1 MGRAMVPRESR
12 IYVFGAFRIEPGARS
27 LMRADEPVPLTPKA
41 FDLLLYMVRN
51 AGRLLTKEELLG
63 AVWPDSIV
71 EEGNL
76 SQNVFLLR
84 KALGETSKENRCIL
98 TIPGRGYQFAAPLA
112 SESPQL
118 TVRAAHTQTTA
129 IVEEEYFDEVPAKR
143 RSRRWIWA
151 GLAALAV
158 MAGAGAIFYRSAQR
172 PMPGGRREMVVAD
185 FVNRGKDP
193 AFDPTLRRA
202 VEIEL
207 GQSPYLSIL
216 PQPKVAETLRM
227 MGRPADERL
236 SEPVAREVCQRNGGQ
251 AVIAGEIVSVGSHY
265 LVTLDALDCATGSAI
280 SQAKAEAV
288 SKEDVLKSL
297 DRVAGQVR
305 RQLGESPRSIQQFDV
320 PIYQA
325 TTKSFDALVAFSRGN
340 AMLASRNVADAIP
353 LFDRA
358 IELDPKFA
366 LAYAARGRV
375 LANLQEH
382 KRAAEDYAKAFALS
396 DGVSE
401 REKLSITAHFYAF
414 VDEDLERTADTY
426 KVWARL
432 YPRDAVSW
440 TELAGTYILMGR
452 YRESAAAAAEA
463 LKLDPSSVL
472 AYQMLARAQKKS
484 NLFED
489 AKATC
494 REALVRG
501 LDNWHFHS
509 ILFQIAY
516 AEKDSAAMAR
526 EAAWDKGKTTENST
540 LENEAFAAATEGR
553 IQRAHELFRAAAE
566 ASHRERLEDFP
577 NELLLD
583 EAQVELFAGFLP
595 EARSE
600 AERVPLDRDTY
611 TLTEAGIVAA
621 LSGGTPYA
629 AALIARLKNDP
640 RHSVLRDRIYIPLL
654 EGAVALYEKKPGE
667 AVKLLEPAQV
677 YELRDYIIPFLRGR
691 AFLDAKSPERA
702 VAEYRAIA
710 DNAGIDP
717 LSPMYPLAYLGMA
730 RAYRLQG
737 KRVES
742 RAAYERFFEIWKD
755 ADANLPVLLEAR
767 REYAQKAEDRRQK
780 SEARRR
786 K

>member
-1 MGRAMVPRESR
+1 MTPQQSR
-12 IYVFGAFRIEPGARS
+12 IRFGAFRIEPAARS
-27 LMRADEPVPLTPKA
+27 LTLNEQAVPLTPKA
-41 FDLLLYMVRN
+41 FDLLLYMARN

-84 KALGETSKENRCIL
+84 KALGETSKEYRYIL
-98 TIPGRGYQFAAPLA
+98 TIPGRGYQFAELLEAEA
-112 SESPQL
+112 PQL
-118 TVRAAHTQTTA
+118 VVHTAHTQTTA
-129 IVEEEYFDEVPAKR
+129 VVEEEYFDSVPAKL

-151 GLAALAV
+151 GLAATAAL
-158 MAGAGAIFYRSAQR
+158 AGAGAMVYRAAPR

-280 SQAKAEAV
+280 SRAKAEAA

-325 TTKSFDALVAFSRGN
+325 TTKSFDALVAFSKGN
-340 AMLASRNVADAIP
+340 AMTVSSNIADAIP

-358 IELDPKFA
+358 IALDPKFA

-375 LANLQEH
+375 LYNLQEH
-382 KRAAEDYAKAFALS
+382 KRAAEDDAKAFALS

-401 REKLSITAHFYAF
+401 REKLSITARFYAF

-426 KVWARL
+426 KVWTRL
-432 YPRDAVSW
+432 YPRDAASW
-440 TELAGTYILMGR
+440 TELAGTYTLMGR
-452 YRESAAAAAEA
+452 YPESAAAALEA
-463 LKLDPSSVL
+463 LKLDPRAPL
-472 AYQMLARAQKKS
+472 AYTMLARAQKKA

-494 REALVRG
+494 REAFARG

-516 AEKDSAAMAR
+516 AQKDAAAMAR
-526 EAAWDKGKTTENST
+526 EGAWDKGKTTENST
-540 LENEAFAAATEGR
+540 LDNEAYAAATGGR

-566 ASHRERLEDFP
+566 ASQRERLEDFQS
-577 NELLLD
+577 ELLLD

-600 AERVPLDRDTY
+600 AERVPLDQDTY
-611 TLTEAGIVAA
+611 TLTEAGIAAA
-621 LSGGTPYA
+621 LSGGTAYA

-654 EGAVALYEKKPGE
+654 EGAVALYAKKPGE

-702 VAEYRAIA
+702 AAEYRAIA
-710 DNAGIDP
+710 DNPGIDP
-717 LSPMYPLAYLGMA
+717 VSPMYPLAYLGMA
-730 RAYRLQG
+730 RAYRLEG
-737 KRVES
+737 KRAES

-767 REYAQKAEDRRQK
+767 REYAKLP
-780 SEARRR
+780 SN
-786 K
+786 

>member
-1 MGRAMVPRESR
+1 MVPQESR
-12 IYVFGAFRIEPGARS
+12 IYRFGPFRIEPGTRS
-27 LMRADEPVPLTPKA
+27 LTLHEQAVPLTPKA
-41 FDLLLYMVRN
+41 FDLLLYMARN

-84 KALGETSKENRCIL
+84 KALGETSKANRYIL
-98 TIPGRGYQFAAPLA
+98 TVPGRGYQFAAPLEAEA
-112 SESPQL
+112 SQ
-118 TVRAAHTQTTA
+118 VVVHAAHTHTTA
-129 IVEEEYFDEVPAKR
+129 IVEEEYFDSVPAKL

-151 GLAALAV
+151 GLAVLVA
-158 MAGAGAIFYRSAQR
+158 MGGASAIVYRAAQQ
-172 PMPGGRREMVVAD
+172 PMPSGHREIVVAD

-193 AFDPTLRRA
+193 AFDLTLRRA

-207 GQSPYLSIL
+207 GQSPFLSIL

-227 MGRPADERL
+227 MGRPTDEYL
-236 SEPVAREVCQRNGGQ
+236 SGPVAREICRRNNGQ
-251 AVIAGEIVSVGSHY
+251 AVIAGEIAGVGSHY
-265 LVTLDALDCATGSAI
+265 LLTLDALDCATGNAI
-280 SQAKAEAV
+280 SRAKAEAA
-288 SKEDVLKSL
+288 SKEDVLRSL
-297 DRVAGQVR
+297 DRVTGQVR

-325 TTKSFDALVAFSRGN
+325 TTRSFDALVAFSKGN
-340 AMLASRNVADAIP
+340 AMTASSNVADAIP

-358 IELDPKFA
+358 IEIDPKFA

-375 LANLQEH
+375 LTNLQEH

-426 KVWARL
+426 KVWTRL
-432 YPRDAVSW
+432 YPRDAASW
-440 TELAGTYILMGR
+440 VELAGTYILMGK
-452 YRESAAAAAEA
+452 YRESAAAAVEA
-463 LKLDPSSVL
+463 LRLDPKSVL
-472 AYQMLARAQKKS
+472 AYEMLARAQKKS

-494 REALVRG
+494 REAFARG
-501 LDNWHFHS
+501 LDNWHLHS
-509 ILFQIAY
+509 ILFQIAC
-516 AEKDSAAMAR
+516 AQKDTAAMAR
-526 EAAWDKGKTTENST
+526 EVAWDKGKTTENST
-540 LENEAFAAATEGR
+540 LDNEAYAAATGGR

-566 ASHRERLEDFP
+566 ASQRERLEDFP

-583 EAQVELFAGFLP
+583 EAQVELFAGFLR

-600 AERVPLDRDTY
+600 AERVPLDQDTY

-621 LSGGTPYA
+621 LSGGTQYA
-629 AALIARLKNDP
+629 SALIARLKNDP

-654 EGAVALYEKKPGE
+654 EGAVALYAKKPGE

-691 AFLDAKSPERA
+691 AFLDAKNPERA

-710 DNAGIDP
+710 DNPGIDP

-730 RAYRLQG
+730 RAYRLEG
-737 KRVES
+737 KRAES
-742 RAAYERFFEIWKD
+742 RAAYQRFFEIWKD
-755 ADANLPVLLEAR
+755 ADTNLLVLLEAR
-767 REYAQKAEDRRQK
+767 REYSKLP
-780 SEARRR
+780 SN
-786 K
+786 